1 MADQQSNSRTS
12 SDQHRTP
19 EPFTDP
25 QPSKGGVRQTA
36 AKVIAFPL
44 AAAGG
49 AVAEVSRK
57 FKEFI
62 TGQSTQIDTSHKAL
76 KDDTPK

>member
-1 MADQQSNSRTS
+1 MADRSSSRTS
-12 SDQHRTP
+12 SDQHPTA

-25 QPSKGGVRQTA
+25 QPSKDDARQTV

-57 FKEFI
+57 INEFV
-62 TGQSTQIDTSHKAL
+62 TGQSTQIETSHK
-76 KDDTPK
+76 DGNTPK